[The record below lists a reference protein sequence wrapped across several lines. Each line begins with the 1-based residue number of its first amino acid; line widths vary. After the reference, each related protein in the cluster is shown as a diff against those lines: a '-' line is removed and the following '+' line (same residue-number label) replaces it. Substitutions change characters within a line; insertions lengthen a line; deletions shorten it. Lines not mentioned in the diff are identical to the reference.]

1 MIAVRLL
8 AVASM
13 LLLSGCGAA
22 ETVLGR
28 VSSAAET
35 ETPVATIGVAVP
47 LSGGQTRIG
56 QGVQAA
62 VEQALADA
70 GGVPGWQV
78 EVEAVDIAGPDAD
91 EEVADLASERS
102 VVAVVTGFEPDD
114 VRRFVPVLDDAGI
127 TVLSPADADPRH
139 VRGADLRSPLRPWS
153 GYVTTA
159 VDPRPEQSSLAAHLV
174 RVAGVSDVLVVT
186 DGTPG
191 AQSRAGDLAAALGMR
206 GVSAVAVEAAPGG
219 QTTPAVDAALAE
231 LSSASALVVDG
242 PPELAA
248 ALAQARPA
256 GVAMGLMTRL
266 EPLTAEQAG
275 ALDGAV
281 APEAGADPRRGGP
294 ELQAALEAAG
304 SSVIPGPFGPA
315 AYDGTRLLLDALSR
329 CLPPPPEASTPPRS
343 GCRAEV
349 AGTQSTGLTG
359 PIAFDEFGARLGLLP
374 AVVSLRGGSWAAPGA

>member
-22 ETVLGR
+22 GTVLDR
-28 VSSAAET
+28 VSSAAEP
-35 ETPVATIGVAVP
+35 ETPVATIAVAVP
-47 LSGGQTRIG
+47 LSGGQTRVG

-78 EVEAVDIAGPDAD
+78 ELAAVDIAGPDAD
-91 EEVADLASERS
+91 EEVAELASDSS

-114 VRRFVPVLDDAGI
+114 VRRFVPVLDEAGV

-139 VRGADLRSPLRPWS
+139 VRGADPRAPLRPWS

-174 RVAGVSDVLVVT
+174 RVAGVTDVLVVT
-186 DGTPG
+186 DGSPG
-191 AQSRAGDLAAALGMR
+191 AQSRAGKLSTALGMR
-206 GVSAVAVEAAPGG
+206 GVSAVTVAAADGQ
-219 QTTPAVDAALAE
+219 QTTPAVDTALAG
-231 LSSASALVVDG
+231 LTPTSALVVDG
-242 PPELAA
+242 PPGLAA

-256 GVAMGLMTRL
+256 GVTVALMSRL
-266 EPLTAEQAG
+266 EPLTAEQAE

-294 ELQAALEAAG
+294 ELQAAMEAAG
-304 SSVIPGPFGPA
+304 SSVVPGPFGPA
-315 AYDGTRLLLDALSR
+315 AYDGTRLLVDALSR
-329 CLPPPPEASTPPRS
+329 CLPPSPGASTPPRS
-343 GCRAEV
+343 ACRAEV

-374 AVVSLRGGSWAAPGA
+374 AVVSLRGGAWAAPGA